1 MKTAQ
6 SGEKDEGEEEDWAL
20 YFAYLLSHTSLTKE
34 AIKMSTVPFL
44 KGIIN
49 KLPDIVRPNHMCP
62 FLGGSTADTPRR
74 KDIYKEAKEAP
85 TVSAIEAFVRGG

>member
-1 MKTAQ
+1 MKTGR
-6 SGEKDEGEEEDWAL
+6 SDEESGEEEDWAL

-34 AIKMSTVPFL
+34 EIKMSTIHFL

-62 FLGGSTADTPRR
+62 FLGGTAESS
-74 KDIYKEAKEAP
+74 KKEIYKEAKEAP
-85 TVSAIEAFVRGG
+85 TIEAIEAFVRGG

>member
-1 MKTAQ
+1 MKTGQ
-6 SGEKDEGEEEDWAL
+6 SDEESGEEEDWAL

-34 AIKMSTVPFL
+34 AIKQSTIPFL
-44 KGIIN
+44 KGVIN

-62 FLGGSTADTPRR
+62 FLGGGTTETTSKEA
-74 KDIYKEAKEAP
+74 YKEAKEAP